1 MRRFILLG
9 FAVLAAVA
17 TLAGTASARGA
28 AAASGNGSTV
38 LQATLPTGGFFDVNG
53 VPTLYIFTCN
63 ENRVQRKDGSA
74 TESMNCQLDP
84 GQTPPSKAAQFTPA
98 TPGTPYAAWASDFF
112 LNSVPGFAGP
122 IVTTDYHGVLTP
134 SGVVNFS
141 ATYAA
146 P

>member
-1 MRRFILLG
+1 MKR
-9 FAVLAAVA
+9 FAVLAAVV
-17 TLAGTASARGA
+17 A
-28 AAASGNGSTV
+28 AIAFAASPASGGNGSTV

-74 TESMNCQLDP
+74 TESMTCQLDP
-84 GQTPPSKAAQFTPA
+84 GETPPSQAAQFTPA
-98 TPGTPYAAWASDFF
+98 TPGTPYASWVSDFY
-112 LNSVPGFAGP
+112 LNSVPGFDGP